1 MDRKRRVVLAKI
13 LAGHF
18 DVLLLD
24 EPTYGYDADY
34 TGFLELKA
42 AREERELATERKRQS
57 ILRMELEWAKRG
69 CRARTTKQKA
79 RLERLEEL
87 KMEKHR

>member
-1 MDRKRRVVLAKI
+1 M
-13 LAGHF
+13 
-18 DVLLLD
+18 
-24 EPTYGYDADY
+24 YGYDADY

-57 ILRMELEWAKRG
+57 VLRMELEWAKRG

-87 KMEKHR
+87 NEWKSTGEGSDGGTGFS